1 MTATTILYDK
11 VIFTK
16 HPEGK
21 KGACIS
27 KDDYV
32 QLRESILTV
41 LEQTD
46 RITLPELIDI
56 IQRNLPL
63 DGHANIAWRI
73 LVVKL
78 DLEAKG
84 LIRSVPNRL
93 DRYMVHLKLNRRELR
108 RLKAA

>member
-1 MTATTILYDK
+1 MEFEK

-21 KGACIS
+21 KGACIAKS
-27 KDDYV
+27 DYHHICN
-32 QLRESILTV
+32 SILSI
-41 LEQTD
+41 LEQDD
-46 RITLPELIDI
+46 RVTLPDLIDVV
-56 IQRNLPL
+56 QREFNM
-63 DGHANIAWRI
+63 GIHANIAWRI

-84 LIRSVPNRL
+84 LIRTVPNKY
-93 DRYMVHLKLNRRELR
+93 DRYMVYLKLNRRELK